1 MKPGATSLHD
11 CAAILLDIGGTLKIG
26 DSAVPGAKDFLK
38 ALRKR
43 DLPHFILSNT
53 TTVNSAELLAQL
65 NDLGLHLEPEQ
76 LITAN
81 TAAIRYM
88 KARGIKSVFLIGTES
103 QRRELEEH
111 GILVSD
117 EKASTVLVSL
127 DTALDY
133 QKLAIADYL
142 VRNGANYLATNADT
156 HFVTENGLGPD
167 AGGTVGFL
175 RATTGR
181 EPLIT
186 GKPSQVMLDL
196 VLERLQGVAP
206 TAQAHDL
213 AMIGDQLE
221 ADMQMAQDFGLLSV
235 LVLSGK
241 TQRDDL
247 DASGFAPDY
256 VVESVANLTPL
267 FA

>member
-11 CAAILLDIGGTLKIG
+11 CSAILLDIGGTLKIG
-26 DSAVPGAKDFLK
+26 DSAVDGSRDFLK
-38 ALRKR
+38 ALRKKH
-43 DLPHFILSNT
+43 LPYFILSNT
-53 TTVNSAELLAQL
+53 TTVGSAELLRQL
-65 NDLGLHLEPEQ
+65 NDLDLHVDADQ

-81 TAAIRYM
+81 TAAIGYM
-88 KARGIKSVFLIGTES
+88 KARGIKSVFLIGTEA
-103 QRRELEEH
+103 QRGELEEH
-111 GILVSD
+111 GIQVSD

-127 DTALDY
+127 DTSLDY

-142 VRNGANYLATNADT
+142 IRNGANYLATNADT
-156 HFVTENGLGPD
+156 HFVAEDGLGPD

-186 GKPSQVMLDL
+186 GKPSQVMFDL
-196 VLERLQGVAP
+196 VLERTGATP
-206 TAQAHDL
+206 HDL
-213 AMIGDQLE
+213 AIIGDQLE
-221 ADMQMAQDFGLLSV
+221 ADMQMARDFGLLSV

-241 TQRDDL
+241 TKRDDL
-247 DASGFAPDY
+247 DKADFTPDY